1 MKRLKIRRVIMLI
14 GVLLFVFG
22 VGKII
27 YKFIEI
33 EMDNKK
39 ISRNIKEWD
48 NKKIEVNKNDK
59 NKINVDGK
67 IIVGK
72 IIVKKTGEQIPII
85 KGATE
90 ENLKN
95 GATLYENGIY
105 PGDKGTAIILGHRE
119 TTFGF
124 LEDIKD
130 NDEIDIEDLKNTY
143 KFKVKKTYIT
153 NPEDSSILEQKNYP
167 SLTLITCYPFHYLG
181 NAPDRFIVN
190 LDLI

>member
-1 MKRLKIRRVIMLI
+1 MKILKLRRVIIFI

-33 EMDNKK
+33 EIDNKK

-48 NKKIEVNKNDK
+48 SKKIEVNKNDK

-130 NDEIDIEDLKNTY
+130 NDEIEIEDLKNTY
-143 KFKVKKTYIT
+143 KFKVKKDYIT
-153 NPEDSSILEQKNYP
+153 NPEDSSIFEQKNYP